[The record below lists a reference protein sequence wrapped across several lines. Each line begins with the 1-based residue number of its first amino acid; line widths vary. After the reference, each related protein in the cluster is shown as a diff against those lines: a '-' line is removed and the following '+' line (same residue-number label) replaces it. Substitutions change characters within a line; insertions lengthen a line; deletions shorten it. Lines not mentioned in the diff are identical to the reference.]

1 MGKYEYLILL
11 GIIFIGNLL
20 LLYLCY
26 YTSKRALKEKN
37 IHEIKKHYWGRKKEF
52 IKYTSKWDIRDNTI
66 FFSSLVSG
74 AILLFTISG
83 VVYEKAP
90 NVWGG
95 TGVYINEMPSL
106 LLNTFMGLF
115 AIIGIAAS
123 INKKHFITFGITD
136 IFDYFKI
143 REKIFRMLFLII
155 LSFIIYYGTAI
166 LHNIN
171 DYQFYFAIK
180 SLNVLN
186 FIWFFYYAIRVIW
199 ITGSVCVSNPNF
211 ELKVLDN
218 LYQNFAYKGVR
229 VDTET
234 WNTEGTIYD
243 LEHLLDKYLVN
254 KKSVK
259 WEKIKGVRFDTIYKE
274 INNIKQTAYK
284 AIGIYFG
291 IVFGLSVMISFYKFD
306 IRRITF
312 LFVIYMIMAVVVY
325 LIKSIRLGLIST
337 VYFRCGYFVKYCNKT
352 KYEVGTITPI
362 SDWYKYIYSLECIL
376 YFYKIVINKKSDR
389 EDNAYIEKEI
399 IKYIES
405 RNQEGDCDLVL
416 GLLLYLKYEKNDNVI
431 NWDETH
437 RKIMEKICIPN
448 FLNKNSITFQLA
460 NAVICDINRDTNG
473 DKNSAITFDKLELK
487 NDKFFNYCEC
497 IKNINLHKGEK
508 SAAVVSK

>member
-1 MGKYEYLILL
+1 MLAFMGKYEHLLLL
-11 GIIFIGNLL
+11 GIIFIGNLI

-26 YTSKRALKEKN
+26 FTNKRALKEKN
-37 IHEIKKHYWGRKKEF
+37 IHELKKHYWGRKKEF
-52 IKYTSKWDIRDNTI
+52 IKYTSNWDIRDNTI
-66 FFSSLVSG
+66 FFFSLASG
-74 AILLFTISG
+74 AILLLTISG
-83 VVYEKAP
+83 VIYEKAP

-123 INKKHFITFGITD
+123 VNKKHFITFGITD

-143 REKIFRMLFLII
+143 REKIFRMLILIV
-155 LSFIIYYGTAI
+155 LSFIIYYVTAI
-166 LHNIN
+166 LHNVN
-171 DYQFYFAIK
+171 EYELYFAIK
-180 SLNVLN
+180 SLNILN
-186 FIWFFYYAIRVIW
+186 FICFFYYAIKVIW

-243 LEHLLDKYLVN
+243 LEHLLDKYLV
-254 KKSVK
+254 KKKFVK
-259 WEKIKGVRFDTIYKE
+259 WERIKGVRFDTVYKE

-291 IVFGLSVMISFYKFD
+291 IVFGLSVMISLYKFD
-306 IRRITF
+306 IRIITLFF
-312 LFVIYMIMAVVVY
+312 LIYMVMAVFVY
-325 LIKSIRLGLIST
+325 LVKPIRLGMIRT

-352 KYEVGTITPI
+352 KYEVGAITPI
-362 SDWYKYIYSLECIL
+362 SNWYKYIYSLECIL
-376 YFYKIVINKKSDR
+376 YFYKIVIYKKSDI
-389 EDNAYIEKEI
+389 EDNANIEKEI

-405 RNQEGDCDLVL
+405 RNIEGDCNLIL
-416 GLLLYLKYEKNDNVI
+416 CLLLYLKYEKNDNVK
-431 NWDETH
+431 NWDEIH
-437 RKIMEKICIPN
+437 RKIVEKICVPN
-448 FLNKNSITFQLA
+448 FASQNSITYQLA

-473 DKNSAITFDKLELK
+473 DKNSAITVDKLELK
-487 NDKFFNYCEC
+487 NDKFLNFCKSINNENDKKLGSP
-497 IKNINLHKGEK
+497 IK
-508 SAAVVSK
+508 